1 LDDILDLIINALA
14 HLQAKSCSGY
24 EPSELPDRLRVVAS
38 IDDLPYQH
46 GRLLPPIQE
55 GRSGETELA
64 DYESNLDSYSP
75 ERHINMVILNEADQD
90 AHSQHFYNETPNK
103 ISDDDLTVNAPQD
116 EDEATRTARR
126 MSDPGQRDC
135 S

>member
-1 LDDILDLIINALA
+1 
-14 HLQAKSCSGY
+14 
-24 EPSELPDRLRVVAS
+24 
-38 IDDLPYQH
+38 
-46 GRLLPPIQE
+46 
-55 GRSGETELA
+55 
-64 DYESNLDSYSP
+64 
-75 ERHINMVILNEADQD
+75 MVILNEADKD